1 MTINV
6 TTMENNYLEH
16 AQRNAYDLFEAYN
29 GDDKAV
35 IQERL
40 KKLDRKLNQIENA
53 RVRDDYESH
62 KLLNQYA
69 AISDDCK
76 KTVSTGGFFT
86 RLKKLIA
93 A

>member
-1 MTINV
+1 MTINAIA
-6 TTMENNYLEH
+6 MENNYLES
-16 AQRNAYDLFEAYN
+16 AKRSAYDLFETYN

-40 KKLDRKLNQIENA
+40 AKLDRQLNKIENA
-53 RVRDDYESH
+53 CERDYQVH

-76 KTVSTGGFFT
+76 KTVSEGGFFA
-86 RLKKLIA
+86 RLKKLIVA
-93 A
+93 

>member
-1 MTINV
+1 MTINAIA
-6 TTMENNYLEH
+6 MENSYLES
-16 AQRNAYDLFEAYN
+16 AKRSAYDLFETYN
-29 GDDKAV
+29 GDDKEV

-40 KKLDRKLNQIENA
+40 AKLDRQLNQIENA
-53 RVRDDYESH
+53 SVRDDYKAH

-76 KTVSTGGFFT
+76 KTISTGGFFT

>member
-6 TTMENNYLEH
+6 TTMENNYLEL
-16 AQRNAYDLFEAYN
+16 QKRNAYDLFETYN
-29 GDDKAV
+29 GDDKEI

-53 RVRDDYESH
+53 RVRDDYQAH
-62 KLLNQYA
+62 KLLSEYA

-76 KTVSTGGFFT
+76 KTVSTGGFFE

>member
-6 TTMENNYLEH
+6 SAMENNYLES
-16 AQRNAYDLFEAYN
+16 AKRSAYDLFEDYN

-40 KKLDRKLNQIENA
+40 AKLDRKLNKIENA

-76 KTVSTGGFFT
+76 KTVSTGGFFA